1 MNVSLLLGVFLGTF
15 AVLGMQAKEKPSP
28 PFPIDLGVSLIFP
41 QPNETYRPVYPFPIV
56 FALTGAT
63 KAWPYGFKLQWRLEG
78 NWTTPIKKEDV
89 PIVYGSAPDWLYS
102 SGSLDP
108 ATEPYFVINATGI
121 MGNTSYTEWELGWSL
136 SVLQE
141 CSPGPERYWK
151 YGSINFS
158 TSSSGLLPNYKPKGP
173 CPLEIQHT
181 RFLDN
186 RTTPKGVTGDRRSE
200 SCVVVTDQEGEGDPC
215 SIDTGHELATMVR
228 AEMLRYAECPD
239 NQSWPDEKNLL
250 GPDSCRRLYPSSK
263 DAEDMANLMLP
274 AALTAVVMGTVVV
287 AFFAM

>member
-15 AVLGMQAKEKPSP
+15 SVLGMQAKEKPSP

-63 KAWPYGFKLQWRLEG
+63 KAGFKLQWRLEG

-102 SGSLDP
+102 SGVGAWMEFAQRALPPRDP
-108 ATEPYFVINATGI
+108 AH
-121 MGNTSYTEWELGWSL
+121 
-136 SVLQE
+136 SVLGQQ
-141 CSPGPERYWK
+141 
-151 YGSINFS
+151 N
-158 TSSSGLLPNYKPKGP
+158 NA
-173 CPLEIQHT
+173 
-181 RFLDN
+181 
-186 RTTPKGVTGDRRSE
+186 KGVTGDRRSE

-250 GPDSCRRLYPSSK
+250 GPDSCRPLYPSSK
-263 DAEDMANLMLP
+263 DAEDVANLMLP
-274 AALTAVVMGTVVV
+274 AALTAVVMGTIVV

>member
-1 MNVSLLLGVFLGTF
+1 MPYNPFSKPVFPTQPSTEPTKDRKHERFSSPRVCPLRSGPYDHQIVLNITTRVFLGTF
-15 AVLGMQAKEKPSP
+15 SVLGMQAKEKPSP

-63 KAWPYGFKLQWRLEG
+63 KAGFKLQWRLEG

-186 RTTPKGVTGDRRSE
+186 RTTPKG
-200 SCVVVTDQEGEGDPC
+200 
-215 SIDTGHELATMVR
+215 
-228 AEMLRYAECPD
+228 
-239 NQSWPDEKNLL
+239 
-250 GPDSCRRLYPSSK
+250 
-263 DAEDMANLMLP
+263 
-274 AALTAVVMGTVVV
+274 
-287 AFFAM
+287 